1 MSDTHVEEHRAD
13 TLPLVSFLC
22 GCAGMFA
29 LVTVPFL
36 SLLLG
41 IAAIITGFLARVRY
55 GSVNRAMTNVGLGF
69 GIAAIA
75 LFWMTT
81 GFVRIIWG
89 L

>member
-1 MSDTHVEEHRAD
+1 MSDTPSQDIRAD
-13 TLPLVSFLC
+13 AMPLVSFLC
-22 GCAGMFA
+22 GCAAMFA

-36 SLLLG
+36 PLALG
-41 IAAIITGFLARVRY
+41 IAAIITAFIARVRY
-55 GSVNRAMTNVGLGF
+55 GFVNRAMTNIGLGF
-69 GIAAIA
+69 GIAATA